1 MDTLVDEKTTTQ
13 RKTMNMMRVMRSWVM
28 VLRKVS
34 AFWPLPRTVSPR
46 AHAAIPMAA
55 IAVMMKLF
63 QILETILGE
72 AA

>member
-28 VLRKVS
+28 VLGKVS

-46 AHAAIPMAA
+46 AHAAIPKAA

-63 QILETILGE
+63 
-72 AA
+72 